1 MSRTTRARLDRECVT
16 ITVRGRFDGSTVALV
31 RQALHAAISESSADV
46 TIDLGADWIDMPALA
61 VLAHAY
67 RQLHE
72 QDRRLLVY
80 ASSDRV
86 RRVLAVT
93 GLSRVIAVRP
103 RAAHLVA

>member
-1 MSRTTRARLDRECVT
+1 
-16 ITVRGRFDGSTVALV
+16 
-31 RQALHAAISESSADV
+31 
-46 TIDLGADWIDMPALA
+46 MPALA

-103 RAAHLVA
+103 RTAHLVA

>member
-1 MSRTTRARLDRECVT
+1 MSGTTQAGPDRECVT
-16 ITVRGRFDGSTVALV
+16 ITVNGRFDGSTVALV
-31 RQALHAAISESSADV
+31 RQALRAAISDTSADV
-46 TIDLGADWIDMPALA
+46 TIDLGADWIDLPALA
-61 VLAHAY
+61 VLAHAH

-93 GLSRVIAVRP
+93 GLNRVIAVRP
-103 RAAHLVA
+103 RAVHLVA